1 MKDIAVTN
9 RFRIFI
15 AVAMIIFCGATIFLF
30 LEASVISESNIE
42 KPRIEK
48 KGRLTILE
56 FGIQVAG
63 IAEPIQVRAVV
74 SRETVF
80 RVTYSIARNFPHL
93 DAKRLETEKI
103 LWNTERLPPGKK
115 YQQDSW
121 VGVFRAFDG
130 DLGYVHT
137 ILHAHRIYRKYL
149 NEFAIDYVINTKFV
163 SRNELA
169 MSIREIDEDVFH
181 TIEKNGGFSQ

>member
-15 AVAMIIFCGATIFLF
+15 AVAMIIFCGATIFLY
-30 LEASVISESNIE
+30 LEESVVRVSNIE

-93 DAKRLETEKI
+93 DAKRLEFY
-103 LWNTERLPPGKK
+103 G
-115 YQQDSW
+115 
-121 VGVFRAFDG
+121 
-130 DLGYVHT
+130 
-137 ILHAHRIYRKYL
+137 
-149 NEFAIDYVINTKFV
+149 
-163 SRNELA
+163 
-169 MSIREIDEDVFH
+169 
-181 TIEKNGGFSQ
+181 